1 MSLSPTAI
9 SFSGVSFTY
18 PGSSFK
24 ALDAVSLAVPESSFF
39 ALLGPNGAG
48 KTTLLRLLCG
58 RLHSATGTIL
68 PASSLADACGKLNA
82 HCYGVLLE
90 NPGIYPKLSIEEYL
104 TFFAAFYD
112 VKNLGE
118 RIAELSRELELPNSK
133 TRMGTL
139 SLGNKQKVQ
148 VARAFLHRP
157 SLLILDEPVANLDPL
172 ARECVWKLLT
182 DWRLEEGGTAII
194 CSHILS
200 EMDSIATDFAM
211 ISKGKILRSDT
222 VTNLVK
228 DGVTVEVVLAGEWSP
243 SDVKSALSANIT
255 PCFFET
261 GFRYDTASPE
271 VTNPEVLSALTFAS
285 LKVVSLSIH
294 KNTLAHL
301 YRSVFSGGRSPDGLG
316 IQDEG
321 ESLP

>member
-1 MSLSPTAI
+1 MSFSPIAI

-24 ALDAVSLAVPESSFF
+24 ALDAVSLTVPESSFF

-58 RLHSATGTIL
+58 RLHSQEGTIHMA
-68 PASSLADACGKLNA
+68 PSLCDGRGVLDS
-82 HCYGVLLE
+82 HRYGVLLE

-112 VKNLGE
+112 VKNVGE
-118 RIAELSRELELPNSK
+118 RIAELSRELELPNFK

-148 VARAFLHRP
+148 VARAFLHHP

-172 ARECVWKLLT
+172 ARECVWKLLS
-182 DWRLEEGGTAII
+182 DWRREEGGTAII

-211 ISKGKILRSDT
+211 ISKGKILRSEALL
-222 VTNLVK
+222 NLAK
-228 DGVTVEVVLAGEWSP
+228 ESVTVEVTLAGEWSASQVKSVLP
-243 SDVKSALSANIT
+243 SDIIPYFS
-255 PCFFET
+255 ET
-261 GFRYDTASPE
+261 GFRFESISPE

-285 LKVVSLSIH
+285 LKVVSLSIR

-301 YRSVFSGGRSPDGLG
+301 YHDVFSGGEHHL
-316 IQDEG
+316 
-321 ESLP
+321 